1 MNTST
6 SKYDIYAGVS
16 SDATNFNIFGAFG
29 FSNTS
34 VAPGL
39 YGSTDTIE
47 KANESFFNAI
57 FKDGFEFAFIMNNET
72 KETIKTSIGSKE
84 KLEKEY
90 KQRTEAKVVLPVL
103 ELNKSDNWIRDS
115 HINFG
120 SDVDSKYY
128 GGSFESNQLIPNNI
142 LIVGA
147 YPKKD
152 NIEVLRGLGVTVY
165 CCLNDEYGKYVKWD
179 MYDDYELYLNE
190 DEQFIHQPI
199 QDMGTIGDQVIDD
212 LSDRLV
218 ALILDG
224 KKVYLHCGGGHGRAG
239 MVACV
244 TLHKLYP
251 ELSEDQIMNYV
262 QFAHDQRTGKFFRAN
277 FAKYIEDPALADCFV
292 AGQVPSPQTTKQRDL
307 VSRLIRNNKERI
319 EARKNYD
326 EDVYLQQQ
334 IDFDEWFAKIK
345 HYDAEEKAFNEHLE
359 FVSIL
364 DMALDAET
372 EADELEAAS
381 EATVSEATASEATAS
396 EDVDKKETTET
407 TSEEEKEEAFPIE
420 GSVLTFSISR
430 KVGGK

>member
-16 SDATNFNIFGAFG
+16 SDATNFNIFGTFG
-29 FSNTS
+29 FANTS
-34 VAPGL
+34 VSPGL
-39 YGSTDTIE
+39 YASADTFDN
-47 KANESFFNAI
+47 ANECFLNAI
-57 FKDGFEFAFIMNNET
+57 FKDGFEFAFIINNET
-72 KETIKTSIGSKE
+72 NETIKTSIGLKE
-84 KLEKEY
+84 KLENEY
-90 KQRTEAKVVLPVL
+90 KKTTETKITLPVL
-103 ELNKSDNWIRDS
+103 ELHKSENWIRDS
-115 HINFG
+115 RVNFG
-120 SDVDSKYY
+120 SGCDPKYF

-147 YPKKD
+147 YPTRN
-152 NIEVLRGLGVTVY
+152 NIEILRGLGVTVY
-165 CCLNDEYGKYVKWD
+165 CCLNDEYGKCIKWD
-179 MYDDYELYLNE
+179 MYDEYEKYLNR

-199 QDMGTIGDQVIDD
+199 QDMSTIGDKIIDD

-251 ELSEDQIMNYV
+251 ELSEEQIMNYV
-262 QFAHDQRTGKFFRAN
+262 QFTHDQRTGKFFTAN
-277 FAKYIEDPALADCFV
+277 FAKYIEDPVLADCFV
-292 AGQVPSPQTTKQRDL
+292 AGQVPSPQTSKQRDL
-307 VSRLIRNNKERI
+307 VSRLIRNNNERI

-334 IDFDEWFAKIK
+334 QINFDEWFAKMK

-372 EADELEAAS
+372 EADELE
-381 EATVSEATASEATAS
+381 EVEATAKASSEA
-396 EDVDKKETTET
+396 